1 MSMVTKYQWDWRG
14 RSAIAAA
21 LLLMATVVH
30 SAGQTSS
37 DGYGNPTLLIL
48 PEQVSIHQGDRNWH
62 LVDVR
67 APEQYAAGHIP
78 GAANLS
84 IATLTQTVHGTPGM
98 LAPLTVVTQALG
110 EHGISP
116 ESRVVIYDDYGGLR
130 ATRLFWILDYLG
142 HGQVSVL
149 QGGFR
154 AWQRQGY
161 AVNQE
166 VPERQPTTY
175 QASPNS
181 EKLANMG
188 WIVMRLKDPN
198 TVLLDARS
206 PSEFSGQVPGHHIER
221 PGRIPG
227 AVNVDWV
234 HNLTTTVPRRF
245 KAAVEL
251 RQLYE
256 QAGVTADKEIV
267 VYCRTGMRA
276 SHAYFVLRLLGYPRV
291 KVYDGSFV
299 EWSADITLP
308 VEH

>member
-1 MSMVTKYQWDWRG
+1 MSKVTEYPWGWKG
-14 RSAIAAA
+14 AVATV
-21 LLLMATVVH
+21 LLLMATIGY
-30 SAGQTSS
+30 SAEQTPSN
-37 DGYGNPTLLIL
+37 GYANLTLLTS
-48 PEQVSIHQGDRNWH
+48 PEQVAAQQRDRNWR

-78 GAANLS
+78 GAVNLS
-84 IATLTQTVHGTPGM
+84 MTTLTQTIHGTPGM

-110 EHGISP
+110 EHGISR
-116 ESRVVIYDDYGGLR
+116 ESRMVIYDNFGGLR

-149 QGGFR
+149 QGGFG

-161 AVNQE
+161 AVHQE

-175 QASPNS
+175 QATPNS

-206 PSEFSGQVPGHHIER
+206 PAEFSGQVPGHHIER